1 MSCTGSLD
9 RIESLVSAY
18 GVVSHVWRRRAP
30 RGLDR
35 IGSWGAQAGS
45 GSSEYRG
52 LSANS
57 LPRRTTGAGVDTGD
71 PDRGRIIAI
80 AEAAERYAAGDFVGE
95 PARWARSCELD
106 GTVIDL
112 ASVPR
117 CSDRELAVDGC
128 PLSRVDPD
136 AVIRWV
142 RGTDLVT
149 SEPTWVPAVMACYRL
164 RKPRTEELF
173 WYRISTGYAVHTD
186 PVEALVRGLCEV
198 IERDAIAVTWLQR
211 LALPV
216 VPAQSRSELVDDL
229 LSWYERHF
237 IETYLFDATSDMAVP
252 TVYCLQVAEFDTRLR
267 QVVSCATGRTIAMAS
282 EKALLDLTRY
292 RLPGFGPAKAP
303 EEFRDF
309 SDIADGAAF
318 MGRPEM
324 AAAFGFLITGA
335 GLRVAPPRPRLP
347 ADPVGA
353 LAAIT
358 RTLAGRGM
366 QAVAVDRT
374 SRELAD
380 AGLTAVC
387 VVIPGLQPMS
397 LSPFAQ
403 YRAHP
408 RLYEAPLLMGFRSA
422 AEEDLNPWPQPFA

>member
-1 MSCTGSLD
+1 MSCTGSLEH
-9 RIESLVSAY
+9 IESLVSAY

-35 IGSWGAQAGS
+35 IGFWGAQAGS
-45 GSSEYRG
+45 GSSEYHG
-52 LSANS
+52 LAVNS
-57 LPRRTTGAGVDTGD
+57 PARRTTGAGVAVGD
-71 PDRGRIIAI
+71 PDRGRLIAI
-80 AEAAERYAAGDFVGE
+80 AEAAERYAAGDFTGE

-106 GTVIDL
+106 GAVIDL
-112 ASVPR
+112 ASVAR
-117 CSDRELAVDGC
+117 CSARELAVDGC
-128 PLSRVDPD
+128 PLPPVDPD

-149 SEPTWVPAVMACYRL
+149 SELTWVPAVMASYRL

-216 VPAQSRSELVDDL
+216 VPAPSRSELADDL
-229 LSWYERHF
+229 LGWYERHF
-237 IETYLFDATSDMAVP
+237 IQTYLFDATSDMAVP
-252 TVYCLQVAEFDTRLR
+252 TVYCLQIAEFDTCLR
-267 QVVSCATGRTIAMAS
+267 QVASCATGRTIAAAS
-282 EKALLDLTRY
+282 EKALLDLVRY
-292 RLPGFGPAKAP
+292 RLPGLGPAKTP
-303 EEFRDF
+303 EEIRDF
-309 SDIADGAAF
+309 SDIADGAAL

-324 AAAFGFLITGA
+324 AAAFDFLTTGA

-347 ADPVGA
+347 EDPVGA

-358 RTLAGRGM
+358 RTLADRGM
-366 QAVAVDRT
+366 QAVAIDRT
-374 SRELAD
+374 PRELAD
-380 AGLTAVC
+380 ARLAAVC
-387 VVIPGLQPMS
+387 VVIPGPQPMS
-397 LSPFAQ
+397 LSRFAQ

-422 AEEDLNPWPQPFA
+422 AEEELNPWPQPFA